1 MRRSSPDNFPSM
13 TTQTLPLEDSL
24 RQQLLCARHRD
35 GGWGYEPG
43 CVPRLEPTCWALL
56 GLRTPRYEFDWV
68 VLSRWP
74 SSVDGL
80 VEQHGGVVNWSFHAL
95 ALSTRLALGDG
106 AISQLRSLAR
116 ALVDARGIAQQR
128 PSPERQESR
137 LEGWSWIDNSFS
149 WVEPT
154 SWALLA
160 LKQCRAGGVVTTD
173 MNTRIRDAEAIL
185 ERRVSATGGW
195 NYGDS
200 PIFVNDLPAYVPTT
214 AIALLALQDR
224 RNEPFVQRSLDY
236 LERHAEHHPSSRAL
250 ALSAL
255 ALKRHGCSTTRVE
268 AQLRRWL
275 DQHPTSDAASIGMAL
290 CALHRSGAD
299 AFAL

>member
-1 MRRSSPDNFPSM
+1 
-13 TTQTLPLEDSL
+13 
-24 RQQLLCARHRD
+24 
-35 GGWGYEPG
+35 
-43 CVPRLEPTCWALL
+43 
-56 GLRTPRYEFDWV
+56 V

-106 AISQLRSLAR
+106 SISQLRSLVR
-116 ALVDARGIAQQR
+116 SLVDARGIAQQP
-128 PSPERQESR
+128 PSAQRQGGR

-154 SWALLA
+154 SWALLV
-160 LKQCRAGGVVTTD
+160 LKQCRARGIVTRETD
-173 MNTRIRDAEAIL
+173 KRIQDGEATL
-185 ERRVSATGGW
+185 EQRVCSTGGW

-200 PIFVNDLPAYVPTT
+200 PTLGHNLPAYVPTT

-224 RNEPFVQRSLDY
+224 RDEPFVRRSLDY
-236 LERHAEHHPSSRAL
+236 LEEHTENHPSIRAL

-268 AQLRRWL
+268 AQLRQWL
-275 DQHPTSDAASIGMAL
+275 DQHPTTDAATIGMAL

>member
-1 MRRSSPDNFPSM
+1 M
-13 TTQTLPLEDSL
+13 TTQVRSLERSL
-24 RQQLLCARHRD
+24 REQLLSARHRD

-56 GLRTPRYEFDWV
+56 GLRTPRPQFDRL

-116 ALVDARGIAQQR
+116 ALVDASGIAQQ
-128 PSPERQESR
+128 PSSPQGSDNR
-137 LEGWSWIDNSFS
+137 LDGWSWTDATFS

-160 LKQCRAGGVVTTD
+160 LKQCRARGIMAND
-173 MNTRIRDAEAIL
+173 MDRRIRAGETILGERVCAE
-185 ERRVSATGGW
+185 GGW

-200 PIFVNDLPAYVPTT
+200 PAFGKDLPAYVPTT

-224 RNEPFVQRSLDY
+224 RDEPFVQQSLEY
-236 LERHAEHHPSSRAL
+236 LERHAENHPSSRAL

-255 ALKRHGCSTTRVE
+255 ALRRHGCSTTRVE

-290 CALHRSGAD
+290 CALHQASTD
-299 AFAL
+299 AFVL

>member
-1 MRRSSPDNFPSM
+1 M
-13 TTQTLPLEDSL
+13 TIQTLSLEDSL
-24 RQQLLCARHRD
+24 RQQLFSARHRD

-43 CVPRLEPTCWALL
+43 CVPRLEPTCWAFL
-56 GLRTPRYEFDWV
+56 GLRAPRAQFDWA

-106 AISQLRSLAR
+106 SISQLRSLAR
-116 ALVDARGIAQQR
+116 ALVDAPGIARQA
-128 PSPERQESR
+128 SPALPQENR
-137 LEGWSWIDNSFS
+137 LDGWSWNDKSFS

-160 LKQCRAGGVVTTD
+160 LKQCRADGIVTTEID
-173 MNTRIRDAEAIL
+173 TRIRDGEAIL
-185 ERRVSATGGW
+185 ERRVCATGGW

-200 PIFVNDLPAYVPTT
+200 PIFINDLPAYVPTT
-214 AIALLALQDR
+214 AIALLALQDHR
-224 RNEPFVQRSLDY
+224 DEPFIQRSLDY
-236 LERHAEHHPSSRAL
+236 LERHAENHPSSRAL

-255 ALKRHGCSTTRVE
+255 ALKRLGRSTTRVE

>member
-1 MRRSSPDNFPSM
+1 M
-13 TTQTLPLEDSL
+13 
-24 RQQLLCARHRD
+24 
-35 GGWGYEPG
+35 
-43 CVPRLEPTCWALL
+43 
-56 GLRTPRYEFDWV
+56 

-106 AISQLRSLAR
+106 SISQLRSLVR
-116 ALVDARGIAQQR
+116 SLVDARGIAPPP
-128 PSPERQESR
+128 PSAPRQESR

-160 LKQCRAGGVVTTD
+160 LKRCRAGGIVTRET
-173 MNTRIRDAEAIL
+173 NKRIQDGEAML
-185 ERRVSATGGW
+185 ERRMCATGGW

-200 PIFVNDLPAYVPTT
+200 SAFGTDLPAYVPTT

-224 RNEPFVQRSLDY
+224 RDEPFVRRSLDY
-236 LERHAEHHPSSRAL
+236 LEAHTENHPSIRAL

-255 ALKRHGCSTTRVE
+255 ALKRHDCSTTGVE
-268 AQLRRWL
+268 AQLRQWL
-275 DQHPTSDAASIGMAL
+275 DQHPTTDAATIGMAL
-290 CALHRSGAD
+290 CALHRGGAD
-299 AFAL
+299 VFAL